1 MIIMDIERSLELDD
15 EKFFKEY
22 MLAYANYIEAKRNY
36 ETTKA
41 ELTINTNFQAINDER
56 KALGL
61 NKISNQTEK
70 EAFITSTDKL
80 KDCREKYDNARI
92 EKQAFFILLK
102 LKEIQIMG
110 ENDKE
115 EYFI

>member
-1 MIIMDIERSLELDD
+1 MDIERIFELDD
-15 EKFFKEY
+15 GEFFKDY
-22 MLAYANYIEAKRNY
+22 MVAYTNYIESKRIY

-80 KDCREKYDNARI
+80 KECREKYDNARI
-92 EKQAFFILLK
+92 EKQAFFVLLK
-102 LKEIQIMG
+102 TKEMNSNVQS
-110 ENDKE
+110 KE
-115 EYFI
+115 DYLI

>member
-1 MIIMDIERSLELDD
+1 MDIERIFELDD
-15 EKFFKEY
+15 IDFCKEY
-22 MLAYANYIEAKRNY
+22 IEAYSNYIETKRDF

-80 KDCREKYDNARI
+80 KEIRENYDDARI
-92 EKQAFFILLK
+92 KKQAFFILLK
-102 LKEIQIMG
+102 LKEMNSNVQS
-110 ENDKE
+110 KE
-115 EYFI
+115 DYLI

>member
-1 MIIMDIERSLELDD
+1 MNIEKSLELDD
-15 EKFFKEY
+15 GEFFKDY
-22 MLAYANYIEAKRNY
+22 MVAYANYIESKRVY
-36 ETTKA
+36 ELTKA
-41 ELTINTNFQAINDER
+41 DLTINTNFQAINDER

-70 EAFITSTDKL
+70 EAFITSSDKL
-80 KDCREKYDNARI
+80 KECREKYDNARI

-102 LKEIQIMG
+102 LKEINMMG
-110 ENDKE
+110 ETDKE

>member
-1 MIIMDIERSLELDD
+1 MDIERIFELDD
-15 EKFFKEY
+15 GEFFKDY
-22 MLAYANYIEAKRNY
+22 MVAYTNYIESKRDF

-80 KDCREKYDNARI
+80 KECRENYDNARI
-92 EKQAFFILLK
+92 KKQAFFILLK
-102 LKEIQIMG
+102 LKEMNSNVQS
-110 ENDKE
+110 KE
-115 EYFI
+115 DYLI